1 MGENGEGTVGQ
12 DQIKGAKRE
21 SGEREDTKEGGDSA
35 SRRVNAR
42 ETCLRPLGPPR
53 SSVRS
58 THIHCVQELSR
69 VLGGEA
75 QNLST
80 SPPCPPGVSSL
91 CGEVCKAE
99 FQRSEVPMVEDIFKQ
114 RRRA

>member
-1 MGENGEGTVGQ
+1 MNAA
-12 DQIKGAKRE
+12 GATEKLCE
-21 SGEREDTKEGGDSA
+21 EHA
-35 SRRVNAR
+35 H
-42 ETCLRPLGPPR
+42 PLCAGA
-53 SSVRS
+53 
-58 THIHCVQELSR
+58 LR

-99 FQRSEVPMVEDIFKQ
+99 FQRSEVPMVQDIFKQ